1 MITKTN
7 HKKDAFKIIFTKNK
21 MKILKN
27 NIEFADK
34 WCFAVIKFFLNKK
47 NAKTGTNLIAAMN
60 KGILLFSSL

>member
-1 MITKTN
+1 
-7 HKKDAFKIIFTKNK
+7 

-34 WCFAVIKFFLNKK
+34 WCLAVIKFFLNKK
-47 NAKTGTNLIAAMN
+47 NAKTGNNLIAAKN